1 MARPVRAIVAA
12 NGGDR
17 ELTRCHAALEG
28 LLSGRPDAVVIV
40 SAEGAVEET
49 YCAFLESLN

>member
-1 MARPVRAIVAA
+1 MAA
-12 NGGDR
+12 NGGDSA
-17 ELTRCHAALEG
+17 LTRCHAALEG
-28 LLSGRPDAVVIV
+28 LLPERPDAVVIV